1 MSIYMQKEGSL
12 KMKNATITKTV
23 DLLDGGCN
31 VCGIIENENYILV
44 IDEQAIPLEEL
55 TVNALVTGIVLQE
68 GFKRSYESDEVDDF
82 VLYKKEQQVVRLK
95 EEYDFLTY
103 SNDKTTISTKD
114 QLMDKEK
121 LVETVN
127 EVLVTIFDLEE
138 LKFSV

>member
-1 MSIYMQKEGSL
+1 MSIYVQKEGSL

-31 VCGIIENENYILV
+31 VCGIIENENYTLV

-103 SNDKTTISTKD
+103 SNDKTTISTND
-114 QLMDKEK
+114 QLIDKVK
-121 LVETVN
+121 LVEKVN
-127 EVLVTIFDLEE
+127 EILSTIFNLEE
-138 LKFSV
+138 LDIHF